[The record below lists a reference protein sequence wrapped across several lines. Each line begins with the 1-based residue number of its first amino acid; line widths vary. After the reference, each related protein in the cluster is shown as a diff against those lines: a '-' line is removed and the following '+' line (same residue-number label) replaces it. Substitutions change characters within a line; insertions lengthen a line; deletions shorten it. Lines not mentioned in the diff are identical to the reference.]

1 MPDTSLFSAPLFE
14 GLPADDVTAILA
26 AAHRRRHGRAE
37 FVCRQGDPVDAVY
50 MVATGQVRLSQLEPD
65 GQEVVIRFIGPGD
78 IFGAVAAFKATQFPV
93 SGEVV
98 EASEVL
104 AWDRATMTSLVAR
117 HPRLGQNL
125 MAILSARIQE
135 MRERIGDLQTQ
146 RVERRIARA
155 LLRLA
160 QQAGQRTETGILINL
175 PLSRQDL
182 AEMTGTTL
190 YTVSRVLSQW
200 EADDIVKPGRER
212 VEILRPHALVTI
224 AEDLPSP

>member
-1 MPDTSLFSAPLFE
+1 MPEAPLSSAPLFE
-14 GLPADDVTAILA
+14 GLSAADVAAILA
-26 AAHRRRHGRAE
+26 AAHRRRYGRAD
-37 FVCRQGDPVDAVY
+37 FVCHQGDPVDAVY
-50 MVATGQVRLSQLEPD
+50 MVAGGRVRLTQLEPD

-78 IFGAVAAFKATQFPV
+78 IFGAVAAFKVTQFPV

-104 AWDRATMTSLVAR
+104 AWDRATMVSLIER

-125 MAILSARIQE
+125 MAILSGRIQE

-160 QQAGQRTETGILINL
+160 QQAGQRTATGILINL

-200 EADDIVKPGRER
+200 EADGIVKPGRER